1 VLGILKFLVTS
12 GFLSGA
18 VQARFRAAKRAV
30 AAVTIL
36 AAAGLVAAT
45 VGTACLAA
53 ALYLALLRVM
63 ADYEAALAVG
73 GGFVALAGIVLLL
86 AVAKTRRALSGP
98 GAGGAMPHAIPTVK
112 TEPSADGTD
121 PLVALI
127 GESVQSPVVMSALAL
142 GVVVGRMTRRPR
154 RG

>member
-1 VLGILKFLVTS
+1 VLGILKFLATS

-18 VQARFRAAKRAV
+18 VQVRLRAAKRAV

-36 AAAGLVAAT
+36 TVAGLVAAT

-73 GGFVALAGIVLLL
+73 GGFIALAGLVLLL

-98 GAGGAMPHAIPTVK
+98 RTGGAMPHAIPTAK
-112 TEPSADGTD
+112 TESPAGGTD

-127 GESVQSPVVMSALAL
+127 GESVQSPLVMSALAL
-142 GVVVGRMTRRPR
+142 GVVVGRMTRRSKR
-154 RG
+154 D